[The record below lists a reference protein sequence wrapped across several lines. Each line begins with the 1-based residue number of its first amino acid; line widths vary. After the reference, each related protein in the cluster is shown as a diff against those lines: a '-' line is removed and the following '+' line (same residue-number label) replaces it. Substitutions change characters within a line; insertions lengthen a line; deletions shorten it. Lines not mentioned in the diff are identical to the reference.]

1 MLVQV
6 YYFVRTCYVR
16 HIFAFHIFQAPW
28 FAKHPL
34 VVWDGRAEADDCVV
48 LLEDQILKAG
58 QPVQAILVAFCL
70 HWVVDLCYE
79 PRAKRFYTVIEHILG
94 LSVTK
99 PTGGG
104 TGHTV
109 CICKKGG
116 KVIVGVK

>member
-6 YYFVRTCYVR
+6 YYFVRTRYVR

-34 VVWDGRAEADDCVV
+34 AVWDGRAEADDCVV

-99 PTGGG
+99 PTGGALA
-104 TGHTV
+104 TLSAFARKV
-109 CICKKGG
+109 G
-116 KVIVGVK
+116 K